1 MQVTLTV
8 ISGPHQGREFSFEEH
23 SSFIAGRSKKAQFRL
38 PQKDEFFSRIHFLV
52 ELNPPLCRILDL
64 GSRNGTLVNGRPI
77 KTIELKAGDLI
88 EAGETVIRV
97 AIIRSP
103 EEIAAETSS
112 TLANH
117 AHRSGPE
124 AFSGD
129 ETLVPQHMR
138 RANRGRGTPPEP
150 VVAVVPTPTADPFA
164 DTDLRVPSPSV
175 LSARDHLPADYREL
189 VAQREQPIDGYL
201 IVDELGR
208 GGMGVVY
215 RAICEADQSVVAL
228 KTVLPAAT
236 VTASEFEKFRR
247 EAMILG
253 SLDHPHIVRFRDVG
267 ESCGMV
273 YFSMDYVPGIDGQ
286 KLLRQH
292 GGPLPVARAVGIV
305 CQLLKALE
313 HAHGLG
319 FVHRDIKP
327 SNRLVEQVDG
337 KDFVRL
343 TDFGL
348 ARTYQTSRFSG
359 LTMTGEIGGTTPYMP
374 PEQITAFRDSPP
386 AVDQYAS
393 AATLYNLLTN
403 AAVYDFPKEVRKQ
416 LLMIL
421 SEPTIPIDQ
430 RRGDLPAG
438 LVHAIHRAL
447 AREPEDRFA
456 NVAAFR
462 REIECYVKL

>member
-64 GSRNGTLVNGRPI
+64 GSRNGTLVNGQPI
-77 KTIELKAGDLI
+77 KTAELKEGDLI

-103 EEIAAETSS
+103 DEIVAESS
-112 TLANH
+112 SKPADH
-117 AHRSGPE
+117 AHQSGPE
-124 AFSGD
+124 ILSGD

-138 RANRGRGTPPEP
+138 RANRRKGTPQQP
-150 VVAVVPTPTADPFA
+150 VAASVLSPPHDPFA
-164 DTDLRVPSPSV
+164 DTDLHVLAPLS
-175 LSARDHLPADYREL
+175 LSAKEHLPADFREL
-189 VAQREQPIDGYL
+189 IAQREQPIDGYS

-236 VTASEFEKFRR
+236 VTDVEFEKFRR

-267 ESCGMV
+267 ESGGMV

-327 SNRLVEQVDG
+327 SNLLIEQVEG

-359 LTMTGEIGGTTPYMP
+359 LTMTGEIGGTTPFMP

-403 AAVYDFPKEVRKQ
+403 ATVYDFPKEVRKQ

-421 SEPTIPIDQ
+421 SEPIVPIE
-430 RRGDLPAG
+430 RRRSDLPAG
-438 LVHAIHRAL
+438 LVQAIHRAL
-447 AREPEDRFA
+447 AREPEDRFP
-456 NVAAFR
+456 NVADFR
-462 REIECYVKL
+462 REIGRYADL

>member
-8 ISGPHQGREFSFEEH
+8 ISGPHQGRAFSFEEH
-23 SSFIAGRSKKAQFRL
+23 SSFIAGRSEKAQFRL
-38 PQKDEFFSRIHFLV
+38 PQKDEYFSRIHFLI

-64 GSRNGTLVNGRPI
+64 GSLNGTLVNGEPI
-77 KTIELKAGDLI
+77 KTAELKAGDLI

-97 AIIRSP
+97 AIIHLP
-103 EEIAAETSS
+103 EKIAAEPASPQVLLS
-112 TLANH
+112 LQ
-117 AHRSGPE
+117 
-124 AFSGD
+124 
-129 ETLVPQHMR
+129 TLVSRHLQRPTKLREQ
-138 RANRGRGTPPEP
+138 PENA
-150 VVAVVPTPTADPFA
+150 VVASAPIPDPYA
-164 DTDLRVPSPSV
+164 NTDLLPPLPPPPPPSE
-175 LSARDHLPADYREL
+175 LLPADYREKI
-189 VAQREQPIDGYL
+189 AQRVQSFAGYS

-228 KTVLPAAT
+228 KTILPAAV
-236 VTASEFEKFRR
+236 VTETEFEKFRR
-247 EAMILG
+247 EALILRD
-253 SLDHPHIVRFRDVG
+253 LDHPHIVRFRDVG
-267 ESCGMV
+267 ESGELI

-286 KLLRQH
+286 KLMCRH

-313 HAHGLG
+313 HAHFLG
-319 FVHRDIKP
+319 YVHRDIKP
-327 SNRLVEQVDG
+327 SNLLVEQVGG

-348 ARTYQTSRFSG
+348 ARTYQSSRLSG
-359 LTMTGEIGGTTPYMP
+359 LTMTGDIGGTTPFMP

-403 AAVYDFPKEVRKQ
+403 ALVYDFPKEVRKQ

-421 SEPTIPIDQ
+421 SEPTVPIE
-430 RRGDLPAG
+430 RRRDDLPAG
-438 LVHAIHRAL
+438 LVQAIHRAL
-447 AREPEDRFA
+447 AREPEDRFP

-462 REIECYVKL
+462 REIERYASLSARHGS